1 VAPQDEQEDSMISM
15 RLVSRASAIAALA
28 GLSLPLFAQTLPNG
42 VAAGDTTQTSSVLW
56 ARPAVAGDVTFEYS
70 TDESFTSGVL
80 SASVNVADATVPAK
94 TQVSGLSAGTRYYYR
109 ATDASGNRSSGTFK
123 TNAAAGTRTGFRMGV
138 SGDWRGELAPYPA
151 IRNMAA
157 KKLDVF
163 VALGDTIYGDVKS
176 NAIPASQ
183 AQSIE
188 EYRAKHNEV
197 YSSRFGLNTLAD
209 LRASTSTLA
218 MIDDHEVTNDFAGY
232 DLASNDARFS
242 YGNPA
247 AGTRVNKTDLY
258 NNGIQAFREYNPTA
272 NENYAAIGDDR
283 TDGVAKLARSRT
295 FGQDAAVFTLDA
307 RSFRDKGLPAANPL
321 DQASVGGYLVQAF
334 DPSRTMTSKRQLND
348 LKADLLAAQQN
359 GVTWK
364 FVNTPEPIQNL
375 GVVGASDRFEGYA
388 AERTE
393 LLSFIKNNNIQNVV
407 FIAADIH
414 GTLVNNLTY
423 QNGPFQPQIDAGCF
437 EITTGSVAYDAPF
450 GPTVAGL
457 AFQLGLPGAIS
468 PAVYA
473 SLSPAQQ
480 EGYVQTLVNAQI
492 TPLGYDP
499 IGLQG
504 SSIPA
509 TLLQG
514 SYSAT
519 NTFGWTEFDV
529 NKDTLALTV
538 TTWGVP
544 SYTEAQ
550 LLANPDLITALQP
563 QIVSQFVVQA
573 VPTPGALGL
582 LGVTVLGASRRRR
595 LA

>member
-1 VAPQDEQEDSMISM
+1 
-15 RLVSRASAIAALA
+15 
-28 GLSLPLFAQTLPNG
+28 
-42 VAAGDTTQTSSVLW
+42 
-56 ARPAVAGDVTFEYS
+56 
-70 TDESFTSGVL
+70 
-80 SASVNVADATVPAK
+80 
-94 TQVSGLSAGTRYYYR
+94 
-109 ATDASGNRSSGTFK
+109 
-123 TNAAAGTRTGFRMGV
+123 
-138 SGDWRGELAPYPA
+138 
-151 IRNMAA
+151 
-157 KKLDVF
+157 
-163 VALGDTIYGDVKS
+163 
-176 NAIPASQ
+176 
-183 AQSIE
+183 
-188 EYRAKHNEV
+188 
-197 YSSRFGLNTLAD
+197 
-209 LRASTSTLA
+209 
-218 MIDDHEVTNDFAGY
+218 
-232 DLASNDARFS
+232 
-242 YGNPA
+242 
-247 AGTRVNKTDLY
+247 
-258 NNGIQAFREYNPTA
+258 
-272 NENYAAIGDDR
+272 
-283 TDGVAKLARSRT
+283 
-295 FGQDAAVFTLDA
+295 
-307 RSFRDKGLPAANPL
+307 
-321 DQASVGGYLVQAF
+321 
-334 DPSRTMTSKRQLND
+334 MTSKRQLND

-388 AERTE
+388 ADRTE

-437 EITTGSVAYDAPF
+437 EVTTGSVAYDAPF

-457 AFQLGLPGAIS
+457 AFQLGLPGALN

-473 SLSPAQQ
+473 TLSPAQQ

-492 TPLGYDP
+492 TPLGYNP
-499 IGLQG
+499 IGLQD

-509 TLLQG
+509 TLLKG

-544 SYTEAQ
+544 SYTEVQ